1 MTRRILT
8 IVLAIV
14 LALVGVVAVLAYVKQ
29 ADQRALAGQ
38 QPVYVYVAAQQVPAG
53 TSAST
58 AKADGMLVR
67 QKLPAKSVPADAVRS
82 ISQANGSLVLS
93 ASLPSGQLL
102 LQPML
107 VTSVLSSTGLA
118 IPKGMVAVTIPLC
131 VPQALA
137 GYLYPQSQVA
147 IFDTEFNAKQSGQLS
162 CGSMSQINGDPTQAK
177 TRIVL
182 QRVTVLAV
190 GTAASNARATA
201 TSTVFGGSSSSSTT
215 SSDPNNTQGSILVTL
230 ALSQNDAE
238 RVITLVQAGVPWLAL
253 LTKSSVTGP
262 DQPTLQFFP
271 PYK

>member
-8 IVLAIV
+8 IVVAII

-82 ISQANGSLVLS
+82 IGQANGSLVLS
-93 ASLPSGQLL
+93 DSLPSGQLL

-131 VPQALA
+131 VPQAVA
-137 GYLYPQSQVA
+137 GFVSPQSQVA
-147 IFDTEFNAKQSGQLS
+147 IFDTVFTGKQSGQLS
-162 CGSMSQINGDPTQAK
+162 CGSSSQVSGDPTQAR

-182 QRVTVLAV
+182 QRVTVLAI
-190 GTAASNARATA
+190 GTASANARATA
-201 TSTVFGGSSSSSTT
+201 TSSVFGGSSTTSTA
-215 SSDPNNTQGSILVTL
+215 SSDPSPQGSILVTL
-230 ALSQNDAE
+230 AVDQNDAE
-238 RVITLVQAGVPWLAL
+238 RVITLAQAGIPWLAL
-253 LTKSSVTGP
+253 LSKSSVTGP
-262 DQPTLQFFP
+262 DQPALQLFP